1 MPRAHGGARP
11 LLIERPILV
20 QPYDIDFAAHVNNA
34 VYVRWLEDLRMDMLR
49 AHCPMRPLME
59 EGLAPVV
66 AATHIRYL
74 KPLKLFDA
82 PMGRMWCS
90 EMGRATLV
98 LEAEIVVG
106 DAVHTTATQRAMMV
120 NWRTE
125 KAARVPLELRET
137 FAREAGA

>member
-1 MPRAHGGARP
+1 MPRAQGGARP
-11 LLIERPILV
+11 LLIGRPIMV

-49 AHCPMRPLME
+49 EHCPMRPLME

-74 KPLKLFDA
+74 KPLKMFDA
-82 PMGRMWCS
+82 PTGRMWCA
-90 EMGRATLV
+90 EMGRATLL

-106 DAVHTTATQRAMMV
+106 ETVHTVATQRVMMV
-120 NWRTE
+120 NWKTE
-125 KAARVPLELRET
+125 KPARVPQELRDL
-137 FAREAGA
+137 FAREAGE

>member
-1 MPRAHGGARP
+1 MPRP
-11 LLIERPILV
+11 LLVERPIVV

-66 AATHIRYL
+66 AETNIRYL
-74 KPLKLFDA
+74 RPLKLFDA
-82 PMGRMWCS
+82 PVGRMWCA
-90 EMGRATLV
+90 EMGLATLV
-98 LEAEIVVG
+98 LEAEIAVG
-106 DAVHTTATQRAMMV
+106 DTVHTAATQRVMMV

-125 KAARVPLELRET
+125 KAARVPGELREK
-137 FAREAGA
+137 FAREAVT